1 MDRSHQLFKVRQDVV
16 SVGLLEV
23 RSEFFID
30 LELWLL
36 DSKNPMSDPVSLTA
50 DPFREY

>member
-1 MDRSHQLFKVRQDVV
+1 MDPSLQLSKVQQDVV
-16 SVGLLEV
+16 TVGWLGA

-50 DPFREY
+50 YPFRQY